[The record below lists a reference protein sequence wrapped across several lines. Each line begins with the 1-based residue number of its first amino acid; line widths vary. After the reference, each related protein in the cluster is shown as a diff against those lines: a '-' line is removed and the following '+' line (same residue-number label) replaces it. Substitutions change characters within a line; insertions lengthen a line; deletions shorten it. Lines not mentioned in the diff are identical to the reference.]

1 MFWEWFWDLYD
12 ISFGPVQPCPICKM
26 WPASRDCGYLQ
37 ESYDHFSGNHEYDCI
52 APDNEDGSLECDGC
66 HHLICEYCRRKI
78 TGSC

>member
-37 ESYDHFSGNHEYDCI
+37 ESYDHFSTVEEKLPVVAD
-52 APDNEDGSLECDGC
+52 
-66 HHLICEYCRRKI
+66 RKI
-78 TGSC
+78 ADN